1 MCKEAESKGRVF
13 QDGEERGTKPL
24 LERVFHVYYCN
35 PKYGNRITHHCW
47 DCWTRPGGTLL
58 RVERS
63 WPDIRATMSLKPGS
77 RAERKWV
84 LWMVWVWRV
93 RSHTTRQAW
102 KAGMFTVQRCGFL
115 ASEAQV
121 SNWEAPSAERWAPVT
136 GAQGRGWERDSPCR
150 LSELSQEDG
159 AGLGM
164 AGTQSRLVSAS

>member
-13 QDGEERGTKPL
+13 QDGEERGTKLL

-47 DCWTRPGGTLL
+47 DCWTRPGGTSL

-77 RAERKWV
+77 QAERNWV

-93 RSHTTRQAW
+93 RSHTTWRAW
-102 KAGMFTVQRCGFL
+102 KAGMFTVQRCGFP

-121 SNWEAPSAERWAPVT
+121 SNREAPSAERWAPFA

-164 AGTQSRLVSAS
+164 AGTQSRLNSAS